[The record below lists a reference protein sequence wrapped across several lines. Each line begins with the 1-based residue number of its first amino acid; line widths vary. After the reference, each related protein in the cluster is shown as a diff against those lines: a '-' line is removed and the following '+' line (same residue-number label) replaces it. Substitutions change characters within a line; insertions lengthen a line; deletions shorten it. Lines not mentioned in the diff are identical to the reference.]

1 MKKLILISL
10 ILLALT
16 GCSASDP
23 LTDDIYVEGTLYLWD
38 GAVWTPASVSTGNI
52 TSGAIVAD
60 NSIIRGDGG
69 GFGVQDSLATISDLG
84 TLYAPLVTAGNMD
97 STGKVE
103 ADRLIGKVESYSI
116 DNVQTS
122 DLDISLNDTVTLTFL
137 FEPSIIVLDYSA
149 RCLHD
154 TTLEAGH
161 STGHSLITRTGV
173 NTITVNT
180 NMTGLF
186 NNAGAIGTVG
196 VQNDNARAILA
207 YGGNDGVDDSYF
219 YGVAT
224 WVSATH
230 VLEITFSTV
239 ANTHDAFNYVEILA
253 VAYR

>member
-1 MKKLILISL
+1 MKKKLL
-10 ILLALT
+10 ILLLALCLV
-16 GCSASDP
+16 GCSAGDP
-23 LTDDIYVEGTLYLWD
+23 LTDDLYTTGDVYVWD
-38 GAVWTPASVSTGNI
+38 GVAFVPVTGNV
-52 TSGAIVAD
+52 TASANLTDHSV
-60 NSIIRGDGG
+60 IRGDGG
-69 GFGVQDSLATISDLG
+69 AKGIQDSLATISDLG
-84 TLYAPLVTAGNMD
+84 TFYAPLVTAGNID

-103 ADRLIGKVESYSI
+103 ADRLIGDVEGYSI
-116 DNVQTS
+116 DNVQAS
-122 DLDISLNDTVTLTFL
+122 DLDISLNDTLTLTFL

-173 NTITVNT
+173 NTITINT

-207 YGGNDGVDDSYF
+207 YGGNDGADDSYF
-219 YGVAT
+219 YGAAT

-230 VLEITFSTV
+230 VLTITFSTV
-239 ANTHDAFNYVEILA
+239 ANTHDAFNYVEIIA